1 MNDERTQFALTC
13 RDGDAPAPVLV
24 GVQVEGRLD
33 AVLFG
38 LTLRQTY
45 RNTSDRVL
53 EVIYTFPL
61 PFQAVLLGFASELNG
76 ERQEGA
82 VVAKREAERQYE
94 ASLEEGDAPVML
106 EAHADGLH
114 TANIGNLKPGDEI
127 VLEWRFVQLLSF
139 EQGRLRVSIPTTI
152 APRYGRPEQASL
164 QPQQVPLAGLDAE
177 YRLKLSIAI
186 GQALAGSRAECP
198 THRFETTEAG
208 DGSLRLDLAPTARL
222 DRDVVVIVTPSEPRP
237 SLLVRATDAAN
248 PSAPIVVMAA
258 LQPPLGVPRPR
269 IGLKLLVDCSGSMN
283 GDSIASA
290 RAALHGV
297 INGLGEQDRLCM
309 SRFGSTVDH
318 VVEPTAGKPQ
328 ALRHIRSVIDTI
340 QADLG
345 GTEMEGALAAAFGLS
360 VREEEEGGDVLLI
373 TDGEIWQ
380 ADEMVAAARSSGHR
394 VFAIGVGSAPAE
406 GVLRTLAEATGG
418 ACEFA
423 TPGEALEA
431 AALRM
436 LSRIRQPQFSRAR
449 VDWGKAP
456 VWTSGPT
463 HGLFGGDT
471 VIALAGFSEAIDG
484 GAVRLLADD
493 ANGKTVELARG
504 EADAPCPG
512 DSLSRVAA
520 ARRLSAST
528 ESDALALAVQ
538 YQLMSKQT
546 NCILVHQRAAADKTT
561 EQAELHRVS
570 SMVAAGWGGIGTV
583 RESAASYSL
592 ETRAMFSRAM
602 PSAASADIHFS
613 LADDA
618 FEIPAFL
625 RKQDDA
631 QVMSSLEAM
640 ARRVEDQLDNGGRL
654 DGLAASV
661 EGMALHDD
669 ATRALDEAMALG
681 LTLEQAWLV
690 LASWVNARS
699 NGLADAALAARLRPL
714 VDALDAQLVSAA
726 TKVMERILGGYPVDG
741 WTMSRVQRLRRAL
754 GRMGT

>member
-1 MNDERTQFALTC
+1 MNDERTQFELAC

-24 GVQVEGRLD
+24 GVQADGRLD

-76 ERQEGA
+76 TRQEGV

-94 ASLEEGDAPVML
+94 ESLEEGDAPVML

-114 TANIGNLKPGDEI
+114 TANIGNLAPGDEI
-127 VLEWRFVQLLSF
+127 VLECRFVQLLNF

-152 APRYGRPEQASL
+152 APRYGSPQRAGL
-164 QPQQVPLAGLDAE
+164 QPQQVPLASLDAA
-177 YRLKLSIAI
+177 YPLTMSLTI
-186 GQALAGSRAECP
+186 GEALAGSKAECP
-198 THRFETTEAG
+198 THRFDCTDPG
-208 DGSLRLDLAPTARL
+208 DGSIRLTLAPSAKL
-222 DRDVVVIVTPSEPRP
+222 DRDVVLIVTPREARP
-237 SLLVRATDAAN
+237 SLLVRANDTAN
-248 PSAPIVVMAA
+248 ASAPVVMLAA
-258 LQPPLGVPRPR
+258 LQLPPGRPR
-269 IGLKLLVDCSGSMN
+269 DRIALKLLVDCSGSMN
-283 GDSIASA
+283 GDSIESA

-297 INGLGEQDRLCM
+297 IDGLGEHDLVCL

-318 VVEPTAGKPQ
+318 VCMPTPGKPQ
-328 ALRHIRSVIDTI
+328 AVRHLRTAVDAI

-345 GTEMEGALAAAFGLS
+345 GTEMQGALTAVFGLA
-360 VREEEEGGDVLLI
+360 VREEQSGGDVLLI
-373 TDGEIWQ
+373 TDGEVWQ
-380 ADEMVAAARSSGHR
+380 ADEMIAAARSSGHR

-406 GVLRTLAEATGG
+406 GVLRSLAEATGG

-436 LSRIRQPQFSRAR
+436 LNRIRQPKLARAR

-471 VIALAGFSEAIDG
+471 VMALAGFREAIDG

-493 ANGKTVELARG
+493 AQGKTVELARG

-512 DSLSRVAA
+512 DALPRVAA
-520 ARRLSAST
+520 AHRMRASS
-528 ESDALALAVQ
+528 ESDALDMAVR
-538 YQLMSKQT
+538 YQLMSKLT
-546 NCILVHQRAAADKTT
+546 NCILVHQRDVADRTI

-570 SMVAAGWGGIGTV
+570 SMMAAGWGGLGTV
-583 RESAASYSL
+583 REAAASYSL
-592 ETRAMFSRAM
+592 DSRPMFSRAM

-618 FEIPAFL
+618 LEIPAFL
-625 RKQDDA
+625 RKQDDVRGKA
-631 QVMSSLEAM
+631 SLEVI
-640 ARRVEDQLDNGGRL
+640 ARRVAHHFEHGGRL
-654 DGLAASV
+654 EGLAASMADV
-661 EGMALHDD
+661 ELHDD
-669 ATRALDEAMALG
+669 ATRALDAAVGLG
-681 LTLEQAWLV
+681 LTMDQAWLV
-690 LASWVNARS
+690 LASWVNGRS
-699 NGLADAALAARLRPL
+699 NGLADATLRALLQPL
-714 VDALDAQLVSAA
+714 VDTVAQQLVAA
-726 TKVMERILGGYPVDG
+726 AVELMERMLGGYPVET